1 MRARRSADAIL
12 GAAQSPAISELDKSP
27 PALAMSTDMVP
38 LTVVDSGSPV
48 LLQGGGSQPQTES
61 MLQQQQQQQQQ
72 EKQQQQQ
79 QQQEN
84 EPSGEGAE
92 AAAAAEMAEL
102 AELAD
107 LAEAATGGTMLS
119 SPPAEVDSDTA
130 SEGGEGGA
138 PVNSHFVVTPAIT
151 RAAAATV
158 ATAPP
163 VGGLGVRSAALGND
177 DVFTLS
183 SPTSFPGG
191 PRIELRMTA
200 SELRRAR
207 QTKAAALKK
216 LLATMLQD
224 AKVQAGELDVVHGM
238 SSPAITRSNL
248 SGAAAAAAA
257 AEAAAVVTRANL
269 HTTALLMS
277 GKEEREKAS
286 KNASNSAVRN
296 VGYSGRDI
304 SSKVAERWG
313 ATLLLHRVKRA
324 RAVDSSPLG
333 PREVAAAPGDIS
345 VMPITTASSQ
355 RRQLWALAIRENELR
370 HERMKEDSRS
380 EYDVRQ
386 KELVSWMVDEEAG
399 RHDHL
404 DGTAGPPPPV
414 WLDTDR

>member
-1 MRARRSADAIL
+1 
-12 GAAQSPAISELDKSP
+12 
-27 PALAMSTDMVP
+27 
-38 LTVVDSGSPV
+38 
-48 LLQGGGSQPQTES
+48 
-61 MLQQQQQQQQQ
+61 
-72 EKQQQQQ
+72 
-79 QQQEN
+79 
-84 EPSGEGAE
+84 
-92 AAAAAEMAEL
+92 
-102 AELAD
+102 
-107 LAEAATGGTMLS
+107 MLS

-138 PVNSHFVVTPAIT
+138 PANSHFVVTPAIT

-207 QTKAAALKK
+207 QTKAGALKK

-269 HTTALLMS
+269 HTTALLVS

-286 KNASNSAVRN
+286 KNTSNSAVRN

-304 SSKVAERWG
+304 GSKVAERWG

-333 PREVAAAPGDIS
+333 PCDIS
-345 VMPITTASSQ
+345 VMPVTTASSQ

-370 HERMKEDSRS
+370 HERMKEDGRS